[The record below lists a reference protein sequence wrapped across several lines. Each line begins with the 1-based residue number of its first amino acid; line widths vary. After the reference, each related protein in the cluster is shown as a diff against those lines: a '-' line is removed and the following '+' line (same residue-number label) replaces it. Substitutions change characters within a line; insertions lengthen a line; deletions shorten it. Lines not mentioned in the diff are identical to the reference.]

1 MQAEP
6 VNTQQA
12 RNRPRIFYGWY
23 IVMAGMGIHLWT
35 SIVWIYGMQVF
46 FTPIVQTFGWS
57 RAAISGAFAMQRLEG
72 SIVSPIEGFLVDR
85 YGPRKMVMIGGFIS
99 GLGLI
104 SLSFMT
110 TIWMFYLSVLLVSLG
125 NSAASGIPRNWA
137 IVQWFKRLRGRALG
151 IGASGAVISGPLLF
165 IVVFLVQ
172 NLGWRPTFVVCGVL
186 TWCICI
192 PLGLVFRS
200 KPQHYG
206 QLPDG
211 DLPEEVSNES
221 STSPGGA
228 PKSSGNTEE
237 NVSVGRALKTPAFW
251 ILSLIFGA
259 QTMGVSGLN
268 VHLLPYFQTIGFSA
282 GEAASV
288 LAVYTV
294 LSVFGRLG
302 GGWAMDFFDR
312 RMVLALLLGCLVV
325 GLVILAN
332 ITAYW
337 QTVPFALLYGTAFG
351 GMMPVRSM
359 LISTYFGTQN
369 FGAIHGLTQSV
380 TVIAGMIGP
389 VMLGLIFDIT
399 ESYVVGFYILTI
411 PAMIAIPASFL
422 AKPPQSVS

>member
-1 MQAEP
+1 M
-6 VNTQQA
+6 
-12 RNRPRIFYGWY
+12 
-23 IVMAGMGIHLWT
+23 
-35 SIVWIYGMQVF
+35 
-46 FTPIVQTFGWS
+46 
-57 RAAISGAFAMQRLEG
+57 
-72 SIVSPIEGFLVDR
+72 
-85 YGPRKMVMIGGFIS
+85 
-99 GLGLI
+99 
-104 SLSFMT
+104 
-110 TIWMFYLSVLLVSLG
+110 
-125 NSAASGIPRNWA
+125 
-137 IVQWFKRLRGRALG
+137 
-151 IGASGAVISGPLLF
+151 
-165 IVVFLVQ
+165 VFLVE

-211 DLPEEVSNES
+211 DLPEEVSNAS
-221 STSPGGA
+221 SPSPGGA

-312 RMVLALLLGCLVV
+312 RMVTGIASGVSGGWPRNPCQYQCL
-325 GLVILAN
+325 LAN
-332 ITAYW
+332 SA
-337 QTVPFALLYGTAFG
+337 VCPALWHRLWRYDARTK
-351 GMMPVRSM
+351 
-359 LISTYFGTQN
+359 
-369 FGAIHGLTQSV
+369 
-380 TVIAGMIGP
+380 
-389 VMLGLIFDIT
+389 
-399 ESYVVGFYILTI
+399 YVD
-411 PAMIAIPASFL
+411 
-422 AKPPQSVS
+422 

>member
-6 VNTQQA
+6 VNTQRA

-23 IVMAGMGIHLWT
+23 IVAAGMGIHLWT

-72 SIVSPIEGFLVDR
+72 SIVSPIEGFLVDK

-165 IVVFLVQ
+165 IVVFLVE

-211 DLPEEVSNES
+211 DLPEEVSDAS
-221 STSPGGA
+221 ATSPGA
-228 PKSSGNTEE
+228 PKSSSNTEE

-268 VHLLPYFQTIGFSA
+268 VHLLPYFQTIGFSGINSSDLA
-282 GEAASV
+282 RRIIWEIRLCTR
-288 LAVYTV
+288 LAVSL
-294 LSVFGRLG
+294 LSSYKIISLEE
-302 GGWAMDFFDR
+302 
-312 RMVLALLLGCLVV
+312 LL
-325 GLVILAN
+325 
-332 ITAYW
+332 
-337 QTVPFALLYGTAFG
+337 F
-351 GMMPVRSM
+351 
-359 LISTYFGTQN
+359 
-369 FGAIHGLTQSV
+369 
-380 TVIAGMIGP
+380 
-389 VMLGLIFDIT
+389 
-399 ESYVVGFYILTI
+399 
-411 PAMIAIPASFL
+411 
-422 AKPPQSVS
+422 

>member
-1 MQAEP
+1 M
-6 VNTQQA
+6 
-12 RNRPRIFYGWY
+12 
-23 IVMAGMGIHLWT
+23 
-35 SIVWIYGMQVF
+35 
-46 FTPIVQTFGWS
+46 
-57 RAAISGAFAMQRLEG
+57 
-72 SIVSPIEGFLVDR
+72 SPIEGFLVDK

-137 IVQWFKRLRGRALG
+137 IVQWFKRIRGRALG

-165 IVVFLVQ
+165 IVVFLVE

-211 DLPEEVSNES
+211 DLPEEVSNAS
-221 STSPGGA
+221 SPSPGGA

-312 RMVLALLLGCLVV
+312 RMVLALLLACLVV

-332 ITAYW
+332 INAYW

-411 PAMIAIPASFL
+411 PAMIAIPAAFL
-422 AKPPQSVS
+422 AKQPQPVS

>member
-1 MQAEP
+1 M
-6 VNTQQA
+6 
-12 RNRPRIFYGWY
+12 
-23 IVMAGMGIHLWT
+23 
-35 SIVWIYGMQVF
+35 
-46 FTPIVQTFGWS
+46 
-57 RAAISGAFAMQRLEG
+57 EG
-72 SIVSPIEGFLVDR
+72 SIISPIEGFLVDK

-165 IVVFLVQ
+165 IVVFLVE

-211 DLPEEVSNES
+211 DLPEEVSDES
-221 STSPGGA
+221 STSSGGA